1 MVEKTDKKLKLPKF
15 RFSHQWLMRRFFL
28 PLAILACSFAQAQAI
43 SLISDEESEIFLQKI
58 TQPLFKAAGVPYN
71 RSKVFIVNDNSLNA
85 FVSDGNTLF
94 IHTGTI
100 TSASSPEE
108 LSGVIAHETGHI
120 MGGHIIRQKL
130 KNEALQQ
137 ASLAS
142 MLLAGTTAALTG
154 RGDVAMAIALGGQS
168 STLNNYMQYR
178 TEQERSADESAVK
191 LLNATRQSPQGMLK
205 FMKRISQRN
214 DLSGIEETPY
224 FRTHPVTRERINFM
238 EQAVSKSSYQ
248 PKRQYPEEF
257 LRVKAKLLAF
267 LETPEQTFRRYPLSN
282 SSVPAR
288 YAQAIAYFKKLDIDN
303 ALKKINSLIAEEPD
317 NPFFHELKAQIYL
330 ETGKI
335 KPARQEY
342 QSALAKLPGSPLLQ
356 LSLAQAILEDNPSK
370 NDLKKAIS
378 LLNQANIKQPTP
390 MGWLLLSRAYE
401 ASGDMAYSN
410 YAAAE
415 YSLSIG
421 MPEVA
426 QRQLKEANNF
436 TAANSKLKL
445 KIEDLSSRINILLK
459 DKKGTQ

>member
-1 MVEKTDKKLKLPKF
+1 M
-15 RFSHQWLMRRFFL
+15 
-28 PLAILACSFAQAQAI
+28 C
-43 SLISDEESEIFLQKI
+43 
-58 TQPLFKAAGVPYN
+58 
-71 RSKVFIVNDNSLNA
+71 
-85 FVSDGNTLF
+85 
-94 IHTGTI
+94 
-100 TSASSPEE
+100 
-108 LSGVIAHETGHI
+108 
-120 MGGHIIRQKL
+120 IRD
-130 KNEALQQ
+130 
-137 ASLAS
+137 
-142 MLLAGTTAALTG
+142 
-154 RGDVAMAIALGGQS
+154 R
-168 STLNNYMQYR
+168 
-178 TEQERSADESAVK
+178 
-191 LLNATRQSPQGMLK
+191 
-205 FMKRISQRN
+205 
-214 DLSGIEETPY
+214 
-224 FRTHPVTRERINFM
+224 
-238 EQAVSKSSYQ
+238 
-248 PKRQYPEEF
+248 
-257 LRVKAKLLAF
+257 
-267 LETPEQTFRRYPLSN
+267 
-282 SSVPAR
+282 
-288 YAQAIAYFKKLDIDN
+288 LDIDN

-370 NDLKKAIS
+370 NDLKKAVS

-445 KIEDLSSRINILLK
+445 KIEDLSPRINILLK